1 LKQTEKNEKLAAT
14 MREKK
19 QKPENSPIKKQ
30 INFVPDSG
38 HKNSEAPS
46 YNVDEMGEINIAK
59 IAEELDTDRHS
70 IERSR
75 TFSKRSKSNR
85 SISVS
90 PDFPVR

>member
-30 INFVPDSG
+30 INFVPDS
-38 HKNSEAPS
+38 
-46 YNVDEMGEINIAK
+46 AK